1 MVSHSI
7 QANRGESIDAV
18 SQVQKLSSTPRST
31 TILIDVRE
39 PNEYK
44 DGFIPSALN
53 MPITSNPDAL
63 FLSPDDFLAK
73 FGFPKPDVNKEVVFY
88 CRSGVRSGAAA
99 QLARQSG
106 YKDVVEYTGSW
117 LDWTK
122 NGGAASK
129 PS

>member
-1 MVSHSI
+1 
-7 QANRGESIDAV
+7 
-18 SQVQKLSSTPRST
+18 
-31 TILIDVRE
+31 
-39 PNEYK
+39 
-44 DGFIPSALN
+44 

-63 FLSPDDFLAK
+63 FLSSDDFQAR

-99 QLARQSG
+99 QLARQNG

-122 NGGAASK
+122 NGGVAAK